1 MWFEHN
7 DMDDLERLLREQKE
21 KDEKVIKN
29 IMFLQ

>member
-21 KDEKVIKN
+21 KDDKVNVKQIDY
-29 IMFLQ
+29 